1 MNDPMGHQGF
11 MELIIRSAL
20 NRQAEA
26 LRITPQIVGKREFVK
41 QEVKPQARRQ
51 TIKRETAKRG
61 V

>member
-1 MNDPMGHQGF
+1 

-20 NRQAEA
+20 KRQADA
-26 LRITPQIVGKREFVK
+26 LRITPQIVGKRELVK

-51 TIKRETAKRG
+51 TLKRETAKRS